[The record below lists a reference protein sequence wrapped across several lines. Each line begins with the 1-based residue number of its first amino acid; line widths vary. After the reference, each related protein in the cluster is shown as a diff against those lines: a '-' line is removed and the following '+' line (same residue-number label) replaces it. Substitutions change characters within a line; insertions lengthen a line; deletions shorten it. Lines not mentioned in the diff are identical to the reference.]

1 MKNYI
6 KMITKKAVLFS
17 VITSIALTGGVG
29 TTFAADA
36 QANSNPHAYEAK
48 HATAEAKY
56 SKKVMNALE
65 ESLAANPNPSSV
77 TIEEM
82 AKVEVMDRYLTS
94 FGKKVKGNEV
104 RVAVKEVFDIDLNL
118 ISKNNYGSKPDSY
131 SKEIMDSVRASF
143 MDEPI
148 TKEGIM
154 ALPKNEVMDRYIK
167 MHDSKLSGQANRNLI
182 NAIFG
187 VNLNG
192 ISGLEH
198 SQLAI
203 HSKGQWILKSDSDLF
218 ILKSSLDDVDVSIYA
233 TPYFKQLTGSNV
245 LPASL
250 VTQLTDRGF
259 TYNAD
264 TQVLYYKDPNGNSVP
279 DSFKGGVIG
288 VLMPILSS
296 YQK

>member
-6 KMITKKAVLFS
+6 KMMTKKAILFS

-29 TTFAADA
+29 TTFAADT
-36 QANSNPHAYEAK
+36 QTNSNPHTYEAK

-56 SKKVMNALE
+56 SKKVMKALE
-65 ESLAANPNPSSV
+65 ESLPANSPIG
-77 TIEEM
+77 TIDKM

-118 ISKNNYGSKPDSY
+118 ISKNNYGSKPDTY
-131 SKEIMDSVRASF
+131 PDTIMKAVHASF
-143 MDEPI
+143 EDEPI
-148 TKEGIM
+148 TPDEIM
-154 ALPKNEVMDRYIK
+154 ALKKNEVMDRYIK
-167 MHDSKLSGQANRNLI
+167 MYDSKLSGQANRTLI
-182 NAIFG
+182 NDIFG
-187 VNLNG
+187 VNLDG
-192 ISGLEH
+192 ISRLEY

-203 HSKGQWILKSDSDLF
+203 HSKGQWILKSDKDLF

-233 TPYFKQLTGSNV
+233 TPYFEQLTGSNV

-259 TYNAD
+259 TYNED
-264 TQVLYYKDPNGNSVP
+264 TQVLYYIDPTGKSVP
-279 DSFKGGVIG
+279 DTFKGGVIG
-288 VLMPILSS
+288 VLMPILFS

>member
-29 TTFAADA
+29 STFAADA
-36 QANSNPHAYEAK
+36 QSNSNPHTYEAK
-48 HATAEAKY
+48 HATAETKY
-56 SKKVMNALE
+56 SKKVMKALE
-65 ESLAANPNPSSV
+65 ESLAANPSSV
-77 TIEEM
+77 TIEKM

-118 ISKNNYGSKPDSY
+118 ISKNNYGSKPETYPDT
-131 SKEIMDSVRASF
+131 IMEAVHASF
-143 MDEPI
+143 EDEPI
-148 TKEGIM
+148 TPDDIM
-154 ALPKNEVMDRYIK
+154 ALKKNEVMDRYIK
-167 MHDSKLSGQANRNLI
+167 MHDSKLSGQANRDLI

-192 ISGLEH
+192 ISKLEH
-198 SQLAI
+198 SRLAI
-203 HSKGQWILKSDSDLF
+203 HSKGQWILKSDNDLF

-264 TQVLYYKDPNGNSVP
+264 TQVLYYKDPKGNSVP
-279 DSFKGGVIG
+279 DSFKGGVIS